1 MTGLVIGKFY
11 PPHRGHH
18 YLIRTAR
25 AQVDHLVV
33 MMCVHEDQ
41 TIPGELREAWLREVH
56 PDCEIR
62 VVPDTL
68 PEDPHAWAKFTVEE
82 LGYSPDVV
90 FSSESYGEPFA
101 CAMGARHVMVDRD
114 RTVVP
119 ISGTVIRAHPLACRP
134 YVEPCVWA
142 YFVRRVVLIGAE
154 STGKTTLAAQ
164 LATSLSTDWVP
175 EYGREYWE
183 RRMAGKNWEEA
194 EPWKTEEFVHIAE
207 EQQRREN
214 AAAREA
220 NGVLICDTNAFAT
233 GIWHE
238 RYRGFRAPEVDVIGA
253 RDRVDLYLL
262 TVPDFPFVQDGWRDG
277 EGIRDWMHERFLAAT
292 ADRPR
297 VLLTGSPARRLDV
310 AQNAI
315 KTLQ

>member
-33 MMCVHEDQ
+33 MMCVHEHQ
-41 TIPGELREAWLREVH
+41 TIPGDLREAWLREVH

-82 LGYSPDVV
+82 LGYAPDVV

-101 CAMGARHVMVDRD
+101 AAMGARHIMVDRD
-114 RTVVP
+114 RQFVP
-119 ISGTVIRAHPLACRP
+119 ISGTKIRAHPLACRS

-142 YFVRRVVLIGAE
+142 YYVRRVVLIGAE
-154 STGKTTLAAQ
+154 STGKTTLASQ
-164 LATSLSTDWVP
+164 LAESLSTDWVP

-183 RRMAGKNWEEA
+183 QRLAGMNWGEA
-194 EPWKTEEFVHIAE
+194 EPWTTEEFVHIAE

-214 AAAREA
+214 LAARSA
-220 NGVLICDTNAFAT
+220 NEILICDTNAFAT

-238 RYRGFRAPEVDVIGA
+238 RYRGFRAPEVDAIGA
-253 RDRVDLYLL
+253 KDRVALYLL

-277 EGIRDWMHERFLAAT
+277 EGIRDWMHERFLDAT
-292 ADRPR
+292 NDRPR
-297 VLLTGSPARRLDV
+297 VLLAGPQEQRLT
-310 AQNAI
+310 AALEAI
-315 KTLQ
+315 TKLR